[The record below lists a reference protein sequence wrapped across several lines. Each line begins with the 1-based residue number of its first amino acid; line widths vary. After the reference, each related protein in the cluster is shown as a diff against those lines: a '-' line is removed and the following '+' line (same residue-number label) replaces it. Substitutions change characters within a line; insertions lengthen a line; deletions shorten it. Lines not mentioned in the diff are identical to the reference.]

1 MTQHNHFSEEATTF
15 SVSFLCVMNKILRNT
30 GSYWARKSG
39 TKKKISICK
48 QRNLRLFVT
57 FLFFFHIFIIINACY
72 AISTLVIFSHFPM
85 SEIRKLDFIA
95 VTARAC
101 IENCPTDGVLASNRK
116 FSLAISNPMTKVNS
130 CRVYV
135 TYTHFPQFPPSYT
148 IEKTT
153 KLLKAE
159 GIISLKVIDRV
170 YVGFSPSQFWDQAW
184 IIPSKISCRIS
195 IQVWL

>member
-1 MTQHNHFSEEATTF
+1 MERRRKYRFANREICVYLLPSCFS
-15 SVSFLCVMNKILRNT
+15 
-30 GSYWARKSG
+30 
-39 TKKKISICK
+39 
-48 QRNLRLFVT
+48 
-57 FLFFFHIFIIINACY
+57 FHIFIIINACY

-85 SEIRKLDFIA
+85 SEIRKLDFID

-135 TYTHFPQFPPSYT
+135 TYTHFPQFPPSYN

-170 YVGFSPSQFWDQAW
+170 YVANLFFSIAVLRSSLNHPIKNILQNFHSSL
-184 IIPSKISCRIS
+184 IVNIPVTFLVDYIPILCKLNES
-195 IQVWL
+195 I